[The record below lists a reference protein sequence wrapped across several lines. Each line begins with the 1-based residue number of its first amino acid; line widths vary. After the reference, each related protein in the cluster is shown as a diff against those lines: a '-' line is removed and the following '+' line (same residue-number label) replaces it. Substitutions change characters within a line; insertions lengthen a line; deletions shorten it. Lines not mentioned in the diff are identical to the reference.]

1 MNLYLRQAID
11 LAIENVNEGG
21 TPFGA
26 VLVRN
31 DEVVGTGVNTGHL
44 VKDVSGHAE
53 LIAIRKAQTLLNTDD
68 LSDCKMYASG
78 HPCPMCFGAIGFVGI
93 KEVYYSNSLEEAA
106 KVGLGLSSNIYQYL
120 AGDLTAIPM
129 DIIDV
134 AIDEGLINPMTLF
147 GKVSLD
153 KK

>member
-1 MNLYLRQAID
+1 MNQYLKQAID

-31 DEVVGTGVNTGHL
+31 NEVVGTGVNTGHL

-53 LIAIRKAQTLLNTDD
+53 LIAIRNAQTLLDTDD
-68 LSDCKMYASG
+68 LSDCIMYASG

-93 KEVYYSNSLEEAA
+93 KEVYYSNTLDEAA
-106 KVGLGLSSNIYQYL
+106 NVGLGLSKNIYQYL

-129 DIIDV
+129 DINNV
-134 AIDEGLINPMTLF
+134 AIDDDSINPMVLF
-147 GKVSLD
+147 GKVTLD